1 MALFTNQATL
11 SYRNN
16 VTNSNIVSGE
26 LIEVIT
32 VAKTALETG
41 YQPGDVITYVLNIN
55 NAGTS
60 AATGITVSDNLG
72 QYSTTATPA
81 ATVYPLTYRTDSA
94 RLYINGTLQAAP
106 TVTAG
111 PPLSV
116 SDITIPAGGTAALI
130 YQAAVNEYAPLGTTD
145 SIVNTATVSGT
156 GLTPVEAALTLP
168 ALQQSLMTLTKNL
181 SPSTVTENGTIT
193 YTLTLSNYG
202 NTAATAADNV
212 ILSDTFN
219 PVLTLT
225 GVTLNGTAFPAANY
239 TYDTTTGAFATNAG
253 TITVPAATYTQDAA
267 TGVVTTTP
275 GTATLVIT
283 GTI

>member
-26 LIEVIT
+26 LVEVISAT
-32 VAKTALETG
+32 KTALETG
-41 YQPGDVITYVLNIN
+41 YQPSDVITYVLNIN

-60 AATGITVSDNLG
+60 AATGITVTDNLG
-72 QYSTTATPA
+72 QYSTGTPSV
-81 ATVYPLTYRTDSA
+81 TVYPLTYRADSA
-94 RLYINGTLQAAP
+94 RLYINGTAQTAP
-106 TVTAG
+106 AIAAG
-111 PPLSV
+111 PPLAI
-116 SDITIPAGGTAALI
+116 SDITIPAGGMATLI
-130 YQAAVNEYAPLGTTD
+130 YQADISQYAPLGTTD

-156 GLTPVEAALTLP
+156 GLNPVEATLTLP

-181 SPSTVTENGTIT
+181 SPCSVTENGTIT

-202 NTAATAADNV
+202 NTAAGAGDNV
-212 ILSDTFN
+212 TITDTFN
-219 PVLTLT
+219 PVLNLT
-225 GVTLNGTAFPAANY
+225 GVTLDGVAFPATSY
-239 TYDTTTGAFATNAG
+239 TYNTTTGAFATNAG
-253 TITVPAATYTQDAA
+253 AITVPAATYTQDAA